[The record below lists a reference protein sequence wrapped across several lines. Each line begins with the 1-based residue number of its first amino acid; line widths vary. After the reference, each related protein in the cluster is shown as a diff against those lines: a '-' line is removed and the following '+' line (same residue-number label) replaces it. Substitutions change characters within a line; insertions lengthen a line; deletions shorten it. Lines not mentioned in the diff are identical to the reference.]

1 MKRPAQRLLALAL
14 AGAAIT
20 AASARALGQ
29 SSHEATAGAPGK
41 VAPDVSP
48 GVSSGVSGEVSLDSV
63 ITPVIEASTEK
74 LGGPTWQ
81 PLPALA
87 HDARAALARSAP
99 KATATAETGPEA
111 KSEARPE
118 AKPEAKHEAMP
129 DVALHGDP
137 GMGCFV
143 LALRMG
149 SGSAAMHDALREA
162 LSRPGQDAPA
172 WTLRDWS
179 TAPVPGPAPA
189 GAPAGTPP
197 VPVGTRSTFAFTGE
211 DLQGEVRV
219 LSRGMTPP
227 ADTMAVACFYNER
240 EPERSARLCQR
251 MLPALEAALATI
263 PAPRPIPETSP

>member
-1 MKRPAQRLLALAL
+1 VKRPAQRLLALAL
-14 AGAAIT
+14 AGAALT
-20 AASARALGQ
+20 AAGARALGQ
-29 SSHEATAGAPGK
+29 SSHEA
-41 VAPDVSP
+41 
-48 GVSSGVSGEVSLDSV
+48 EVSIDSV
-63 ITPVIEASTEK
+63 ITPVITASTEK

-87 HDARAALARSAP
+87 QDARAALARSTP
-99 KATATAETGPEA
+99 KATPETGTEAMPEA
-111 KSEARPE
+111 KIDARPE
-118 AKPEAKHEAMP
+118 ASI

-137 GMGCFV
+137 AMGCFV
-143 LALRMG
+143 LALRTG

-162 LSRPGQDAPA
+162 LSRPGQGAPA

-197 VPVGTRSTFAFTGE
+197 VPVGTRSTFAFTGK

-219 LSRGMTPP
+219 LSRGLNPP